1 MTNAV
6 LQVNGYMR
14 QMTSGFKNRRFQI
27 YIELQAAPN
36 QIQTRSYSDNYTI
49 VVTPSPDTR
58 TFDIRHAYL
67 HYLLDPLATRN
78 QEILNRKK
86 SLVDHAMRA
95 QALSDAYKEDYLLLV
110 TESLI
115 KAVESRLDRKPGMI
129 QEALNEGY
137 ILAPYFAEA
146 LPVYEKQESSMY
158 LYYTEM
164 MQAIDLVKEDQR
176 LTGVEFSK
184 SSAARPAVK
193 TPAPAPPPALTGAA
207 KTLEEAEQAYS
218 SRELEKSKKLFLK
231 TLEQT
236 EKRSVHASAYY
247 GLARIALLRKGSG
260 RGGTAIPEVAG
271 IGAGGFRQGMGSGVS
286 GTAVGSGRRPRQSD
300 GVFPKRSSIGRCDR
314 KGAPGSEAG
323 PGTDEEKAVKEPE
336 GVLRMKRM
344 ILTGLLA
351 IGAGATCLLAQGA
364 PKGPAPKSK
373 GELEALQALQAAGND
388 PDKAIAASENLIT
401 KFADTDFKAVALYI
415 EADAYQRKGDFDHMV
430 IFAERAL
437 EADPKDFRAM
447 IMLANH
453 YATHT
458 RENDL
463 DREEKLGKSEKYA
476 NQVIDLMKTATKPNP
491 QITGRAVGGHQEG
504 RDGGSL
510 QRHRPGEPDAQ
521 EVRCGCGVVQ
531 ERGGGQ
537 FASRTGVHGA
547 PGIGAAVGRKERRSD
562 CVVRQGD
569 GHGRRAPADQER
581 GHAGSRS
588 RRKGRRQG
596 ARRRGQVISPY
607 MRAEPA
613 ILELKLKYRFTNQEL
628 LRRALTH
635 SSLACETRN
644 GAGAA

>member
-1 MTNAV
+1 MLRPALTIFVLSALPALASPAESGQLDASPTLFTVMAAINAAGYKAEWSSPNNHPIRAAIQEELAKRNIPSLVPLKEFFESHRKRTDAQELSQYISFALSCSGPPSFEFAMRDVEIPPDATGLRDLSKLLAAFYKEGNIEDLWKRSQPAIEQYIGRYHEPVTNAV

-27 YIELQAAPN
+27 DIELQAAPN

-49 VVTPSPDTR
+49 VVTPSPEVR

-129 QEALNEGY
+129 QEALKEGY

-193 TPAPAPPPALTGAA
+193 TPAPAPPPAATGAA

-247 GLARIALLRKGSG
+247 GLARIALL
-260 RGGTAIPEVAG
+260 
-271 IGAGGFRQGMGSGVS
+271 
-286 GTAVGSGRRPRQSD
+286 
-300 GVFPKRSSIGRCDR
+300 
-314 KGAPGSEAG
+314 
-323 PGTDEEKAVKEPE
+323 EKDLDAAERLFQKSLESEPE
-336 GVLRMKRM
+336 AFDKAWVLVYLGRLSVAAGDRDKATEYFQRA
-344 ILTGLLA
+344 LQLE
-351 IGAGATCLLAQGA
+351 GAT
-364 PKGPAPKSK
+364 
-373 GELEALQALQAAGND
+373 
-388 PDKAIAASENLIT
+388 DKARQ
-401 KFADTDFKAVALYI
+401 
-415 EADAYQRKGDFDHMV
+415 EAK
-430 IFAERAL
+430 
-437 EADPKDFRAM
+437 
-447 IMLANH
+447 
-453 YATHT
+453 
-458 RENDL
+458 
-463 DREEKLGKSEKYA
+463 
-476 NQVIDLMKTATKPNP
+476 
-491 QITGRAVGGHQEG
+491 
-504 RDGGSL
+504 
-510 QRHRPGEPDAQ
+510 
-521 EVRCGCGVVQ
+521 
-531 ERGGGQ
+531 
-537 FASRTGVHGA
+537 
-547 PGIGAAVGRKERRSD
+547 
-562 CVVRQGD
+562 QG
-569 GHGRRAPADQER
+569 
-581 GHAGSRS
+581 
-588 RRKGRRQG
+588 
-596 ARRRGQVISPY
+596 
-607 MRAEPA
+607 
-613 ILELKLKYRFTNQEL
+613 LELTNKKQ
-628 LRRALTH
+628 
-635 SSLACETRN
+635 
-644 GAGAA
+644 